1 MNHHGMFSFYY
12 REARQA
18 WTESPPNIMELPRE
32 DMPDSNS
39 NISDITSP
47 HSDMIHITSPPRSQR
62 TQQRQSRPSRREQ
75 ATSRMRLS
83 LGSLENVDLGK
94 ALDSNWQPLVFISII
109 NFSDWTDRCSW
120 TIKAMPLK
128 NASQTDFMINELP
141 MKALVGRKE
150 AN

>member
-39 NISDITSP
+39 NISDIPSP

-75 ATSRMRLS
+75 ATNRMRLS

-94 ALDSNWQPLVFISII
+94 ALDFQLAAVCLYINYQFFPLVSQCVSISNNGKLI
-109 NFSDWTDRCSW
+109 
-120 TIKAMPLK
+120 
-128 NASQTDFMINELP
+128 
-141 MKALVGRKE
+141 
-150 AN
+150 

>member
-1 MNHHGMFSFYY
+1 MILHWMCSFYY

-94 ALDSNWQPLVFISII
+94 TLDFNWQPLVFISII
-109 NFSDWTDRCSW
+109 NFFQWFLNV
-120 TIKAMPLK
+120 A
-128 NASQTDFMINELP
+128 
-141 MKALVGRKE
+141 V
-150 AN
+150 